1 MQAGLTI
8 LHAWICCGYGAD
20 EGIRTGVQIFERGE
34 SRVAIATERTSD
46 LFIDGSLVPG
56 GAGRFATVNPATEEV
71 LGTAADADAEDTN
84 RALDAA
90 RRAFDTTDW
99 STNTELRVRCI
110 RQLRDVMREHI
121 EELRGITIA
130 EVGAP
135 SMLTAAAQLEGPVDD
150 LLFAA
155 STAETY
161 QWRTDL
167 GESKPMGI
175 PTRRTLVREAVG
187 VVAAIT
193 PWNFPHQINLAKIGP
208 ALAAGN
214 TVVLKPAPDTP
225 WCAAI
230 LGELA
235 QYTDIP
241 PGVLN
246 IVTSSDHA
254 VGAMLSRDPR
264 VDMVSFTGST
274 ATGRAVMAAGADTIK
289 KVFLELG
296 GKSAF
301 VVLDDADLT
310 GACSMA
316 AFTASMHAGQGC
328 AITTRL
334 VVPRARYDDA
344 VQAAAA
350 TMSGIRP
357 GDPTNPGTIC
367 GPVISERQRD
377 RVQSYLDLAIA
388 EGGRFACGGGRP
400 ADRDRGFFIEPTV
413 VAGLDNTARVAREE
427 IFGPVLT
434 VIAHDG
440 DDDAV
445 RIANDSPYGLSGT
458 VFSADPDRAQ
468 GIASRLRVGTVNV
481 NGGVWYCADTPFGG
495 YKQSGVGREMGVA
508 GFEEYLELKS
518 IATAV

>member
-1 MQAGLTI
+1 M
-8 LHAWICCGYGAD
+8 
-20 EGIRTGVQIFERGE
+20 
-34 SRVAIATERTSD
+34 AIAAERNSD
-46 LFIDGSLVPG
+46 LYIDGVLSPG
-56 GAGRFATVNPATEEV
+56 GGGRFATVNPATEEV
-71 LGTAADADAEDTN
+71 LGTAANADERDMD
-84 RALDAA
+84 RAIAAA
-90 RRAFDTTDW
+90 RRAFDESDW

-110 RQLRDVMREHI
+110 RQLREAMQANIEALRE
-121 EELRGITIA
+121 ITMA

-135 SMLTAAAQLEGPVDD
+135 RMLTAMAQLEGPVED
-150 LLFAA
+150 LNFSAE
-155 STAETY
+155 TAESY
-161 QWRTDL
+161 PWRTDL
-167 GESKPMGI
+167 GVAAPMGI
-175 PTRRTLVREAVG
+175 KTRRTLVREAVG
-187 VVAAIT
+187 VVGAIT

-225 WCAAI
+225 WCAAV

-235 QYTDIP
+235 AQHTDMP

-246 IVTSSDHA
+246 IVTSDDHG
-254 VGAMLSRDPR
+254 VGAMLTSDPR

-274 ATGRAVMAAGADTIK
+274 ATGRAVMAAAAPTLK

-301 VVLDDADLT
+301 LVLDDADLAA
-310 GACSMA
+310 ACAMA
-316 AFTASMHAGQGC
+316 GFTASMHAGQGC

-334 VVPRARYDDA
+334 VVPRAHYDDA
-344 VQAAAA
+344 VAAAAA
-350 TMSGIRP
+350 TMSGIKP
-357 GDPTNPGTIC
+357 GDPTKPGTIC
-367 GPVISERQRD
+367 GPVISARQRD
-377 RVQSYLDLAIA
+377 RVQSYLDLAIT
-388 EGGRFACGGGRP
+388 EGGRIACGGGRP

-413 VAGLDNTARVAREE
+413 IAGLDNTARVAREE

-458 VFSADPDRAQ
+458 VFSADPQRAQ
-468 GIASRLRVGTVNV
+468 SVADRLRVGTVNV
-481 NGGVWYCADTPFGG
+481 NGGVWYSADVPFGG

-508 GFEEYLELKS
+508 GFEEYLELKA